1 MIAHSARRYE
11 TLVWKGR
18 LLLHRVFPAA
28 TGVYAGGIGELFQS
42 GHLVG
47 RQHDPG
53 GLGSLT
59 PGPSGEGES
68 KAPRFSGENLGG

>member
-1 MIAHSARRYE
+1 MDSNNSDSKFFTFHFQ
-11 TLVWKGR
+11 
-18 LLLHRVFPAA
+18 LLHTVFPAA

>member
-1 MIAHSARRYE
+1 MTADSARRFE
-11 TLVWKGR
+11 TLGWKGR
-18 LLLHRVFPAA
+18 LLLHRVLPAA

-42 GHLVG
+42 SHLLG
-47 RQHDPG
+47 CQHDSD